1 MERLKAKRLR
11 REDKMGKLLVKNKDL
26 VVPGEVLVEGMDY
39 VPGSG
44 VFREGEMIVANSV
57 GLVSV
62 DNRLV
67 KLIPLTGFYAPKKND
82 TVIGK
87 VANINFNGW
96 MIDIGHS
103 NFAMLSLK
111 EATNEYID
119 KKADLSKYYDFGD
132 VVVAKI
138 ISTTKDGTS
147 DLTMKGPGL
156 NKLVNG
162 RVIEV
167 ASTKVPRIIGKQ
179 GSMITIIK
187 TKTNCKVVVGQNG
200 KVWIQSENPEEERKA
215 IDIIRFIEKESV
227 KEGLTEKVEKLLK

>member
-1 MERLKAKRLR
+1 MA
-11 REDKMGKLLVKNKDL
+11 KLLVKNKDL

-57 GLVSV
+57 GLVSI

-67 KLIPLTGFYAPKKND
+67 KLIPLTGFYAPKKD
-82 TVIGK
+82 
-87 VANINFNGW
+87 
-96 MIDIGHS
+96 
-103 NFAMLSLK
+103 
-111 EATNEYID
+111 
-119 KKADLSKYYDFGD
+119 DLSKYYDFGD

-200 KVWIQSENPEEERKA
+200 KVWIQRENPEEERKA

>member
-1 MERLKAKRLR
+1 
-11 REDKMGKLLVKNKDL
+11 MGKLLVKNKDL

-57 GLVSV
+57 GLVSI

-187 TKTNCKVVVGQNG
+187 AEVGVIKNADGSAKFQIGKTIAIAAVYGPRNLYPKFLQ
-200 KVWIQSENPEEERKA
+200 NPEKGMLRFNYNMLSFSVDER
-215 IDIIRFIEKESV
+215 IRP
-227 KEGLTEKVEKLLK
+227 